1 MSGQLDG
8 LNDLVLDVIV
18 FFWNVKHHHGLLTVI
33 HCQWFKAD
41 DAGIIHH
48 RGYEPKALSWDKTR
62 NTLAHVQA
70 SDAAFAPTVV
80 LRSSPLQDWEK
91 KRRWYVWVN
100 SCAAQ
105 SLGSVTSV
113 FQLCPEVYLC
123 NCSCSLN
130 TGGHSGCVSYAHC
143 GFPIREVSGVRLFFA
158 TPQKEITQN
167 NYSSFKYHAIV
178 FSSPL
183 I

>member
-1 MSGQLDG
+1 MKALFHVRATTRFEWPCIWWDCVSLIKYVHKCTTSSRLIDCYP
-8 LNDLVLDVIV
+8 LSM
-18 FFWNVKHHHGLLTVI
+18 
-33 HCQWFKAD
+33 WFKAD
-41 DAGIIHH
+41 DAGIRHH
-48 RGYEPKALSWDKTR
+48 RGYEPKTLTWDKTR

-70 SDAAFAPTVV
+70 SDAASAPTVL
-80 LRSSPLQDWEK
+80 LRNSPLQDWEK

-105 SLGSVTSV
+105 SLGSVISA

-130 TGGHSGCVSYAHC
+130 TGGHSAHC
-143 GFPIREVSGVRLFFA
+143 QLCSLRLSHKRGVRSASIFRNTSKRNNAKQLF
-158 TPQKEITQN
+158 
-167 NYSSFKYHAIV
+167 
-178 FSSPL
+178 L